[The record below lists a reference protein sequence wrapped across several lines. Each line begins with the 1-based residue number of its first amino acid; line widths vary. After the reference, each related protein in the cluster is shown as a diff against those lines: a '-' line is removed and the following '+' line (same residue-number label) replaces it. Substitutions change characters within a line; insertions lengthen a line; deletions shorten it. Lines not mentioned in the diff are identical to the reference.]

1 MSGREDIALG
11 SITFAPALAP
21 AVIDSMA
28 ESIVDLLLRL
38 NEVEQERDF
47 YKAAAGAL
55 MKPAKGKRK
64 K

>member
-47 YKAAAGAL
+47 DKAAAGKL
-55 MKPAKGKRK
+55 AKGRRK